1 MSPSNHL
8 DHTANAAAGSA
19 TAPAPATAVAT
30 NDQVDL
36 AKIWPVDMG
45 QRAETVESDLIDH
58 DFLSATTKA

>member
-8 DHTANAAAGSA
+8 DHTADAAAGSA
-19 TAPAPATAVAT
+19 TAPATAVAT

-45 QRAETVESDLIDH
+45 QRAEMVESDLIDH